1 MKKIQDQYF
10 IIKKP
15 LADEYPNLKV
25 DKAFA
30 RTRFKISMPSPED
43 GTLKFTNMWR
53 DDNHR
58 DNITETIED
67 VLFNGVYF
75 LIRDNLYQKFHKKKL
90 YKTGYYPAVYI
101 DDQDQW
107 HEDYWFVTVLNELD
121 CWCRKNSD
129 YDAKNVF
136 FDGSCSINKIVLD
149 EEIIN
154 SIPLEERKI
163 FKLGKSM
170 PSRILVHESLANI
183 ILSANVTPE
192 CLIPLSDYR

>member
-25 DKAFA
+25 DKTFA
-30 RTRFKISMPSPED
+30 RTRFKISMPSAED
-43 GTLKFTNMWR
+43 ETLKFTNRWR

-75 LIRDNLYQKFHKKKL
+75 LIRDNLYQKFQEKKL
-90 YKTGYYPAVYI
+90 YKTGYYPSVYI
-101 DDQDQW
+101 DDKDQW

-121 CWCRKNSD
+121 CWCRKKSD
-129 YDAKNVF
+129 YDTKNVF
-136 FDGSCSINKIVLD
+136 SDGSCSINKIVLD

-154 SIPLEERKI
+154 SIPLEKRKI

-170 PSRILVHESLANI
+170 PSRILVHESLADI
-183 ILSANVTPE
+183 ILSTNVTPE
-192 CLIPLSDYR
+192 CLISLSDYK